1 MTSQKKIYFASDFH
15 LGAPDHDASLIREK
29 KVVRWLNEIEAD
41 ASAIYLMGDMFD
53 FWFEYRNVVPMGF
66 TRLLG
71 KLADLSDKGIEIVLF
86 SGNHDLWIRDYLPK
100 EINCK
105 VYHHPIIREFNGKKF
120 YLAHGDG
127 LGPGDHGFKFMKK
140 IFVGKFNQWMFRR
153 LHPDTGVSMARYF
166 SRTSRAHTGDADS
179 KFLGEDKEWLII
191 HSKEELKKQHIDY
204 FIYGHR
210 HYPLDLEIGGG
221 SHYINLGDWINYFT
235 YGVWDGNTFELKK
248 YDN

>member
-1 MTSQKKIYFASDFH
+1 MTSDKKIYFASDFH
-15 LGAPDHDASLIREK
+15 LGAPNHEASLVREK
-29 KVVRWLNEIEAD
+29 KLVRWLDEIEKD
-41 ASAIYLMGDMFD
+41 AKAIYLMGDMFD

-71 KLADLSDKGIEIVLF
+71 KLALMADSGIELHVF
-86 SGNHDLWIRDYLPK
+86 SGNHDLWIRDYLPR

-105 VYHHPIIREFNGKKF
+105 VYHKPIIREFDGRKF

-140 IFVGKFNQWMFRR
+140 IFVGKFNQWLFRR

-166 SRTSRAHTGDADS
+166 SRTSRAHTGNSDS

-191 HSKEELKKQHIDY
+191 HSKDILKQQHIDY

-210 HYPLDLEIGGG
+210 HYPLLLPLPDN
-221 SHYINLGDWINYFT
+221 SHYVNLGDWIEYFT
-235 YGVWDGNTFELKK
+235 YGVWDGQKFELLK